1 VEVRHGSLRIL
12 VRRLIVGFSGFAG
25 FHEVVRLMSISDYT
39 PTLMDVVRC
48 PPVEFFRILS
58 YFDLPDSRA
67 LSLISGAVALAWNIA
82 TYGAVAAYILR
93 LLPGLPATLRLRWPM
108 AVAWT
113 AVILWQVREAAA
125 GGLYAL
131 LCVGILIG
139 CTRF

>member
-1 VEVRHGSLRIL
+1 
-12 VRRLIVGFSGFAG
+12 
-25 FHEVVRLMSISDYT
+25 
-39 PTLMDVVRC
+39 
-48 PPVEFFRILS
+48 
-58 YFDLPDSRA
+58 
-67 LSLISGAVALAWNIA
+67 
-82 TYGAVAAYILR
+82 
-93 LLPGLPATLRLRWPM
+93 M